1 MHDVQIRRRAQLS
14 DDIQHCSIRTRVPK
28 MRHIMRDSTYI
39 NQYERLPLNLRAV
52 WKDDG
57 RNVPHVMKVRTAS
70 QVCSFHLFLLIVT
83 MVHTT
88 ETVQENKRK
97 CDDRTQKK

>member
-1 MHDVQIRRRAQLS
+1 MYDMQLRKRAQLS
-14 DDIQHCSIRTRVPK
+14 DDIQHYSKRTRK
-28 MRHIMRDSTYI
+28 
-39 NQYERLPLNLRAV
+39 PLNLRAV

-70 QVCSFHLFLLIVT
+70 RVCSFHLFLLIVT

-88 ETVQENKRK
+88 ETDSAGE
-97 CDDRTQKK
+97 